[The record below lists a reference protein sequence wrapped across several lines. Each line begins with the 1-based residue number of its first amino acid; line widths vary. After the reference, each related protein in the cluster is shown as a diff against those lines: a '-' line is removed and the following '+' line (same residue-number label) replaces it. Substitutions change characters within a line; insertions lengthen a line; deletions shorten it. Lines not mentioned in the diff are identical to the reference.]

1 MLGNSKALLAPA
13 FLTSPGEKKRELQ
26 TLGLRHPLVAQ
37 DSAFCVLLGGE
48 AVLGVFNLLTL

>member
-13 FLTSPGEKKRELQ
+13 FLTNWEKEG
-26 TLGLRHPLVAQ
+26 TSDPWTWAHHLVTQ
-37 DSAFCVLLGGE
+37 DSVFCVLLGGE

>member
-13 FLTSPGEKKRELQ
+13 FLTSLGRKRELQ